1 GSLRSRHRWPKI
13 DGQLFQ
19 PTEDHVVPP
28 DQCARFQLLI
38 SGPLQESG
46 KGDLPL
52 YSRQGSAKTIMT
64 RPAEGQVSVV
74 LTGHIQPVRIGEAR
88 RIMVGSA
95 QYGHHGLPFANQL
108 SSQFQIFWSETE
120 GVLDG
125 AFVTEQ
131 LLDRRRNQRGIAAKP
146 RQLFRVLH

>member
-1 GSLRSRHRWPKI
+1 M
-13 DGQLFQ
+13 
-19 PTEDHVVPP
+19 PP
-28 DQCARFQLLI
+28 DQWDRLQLQILE
-38 SGPLQESG
+38 PFEESG
-46 KGDLPL
+46 KGDLPF

-64 RPAEGQVSVV
+64 RPAEGQVPVV

-131 LLDRRRNQRGIAAKP
+131 LLDRRRDQ
-146 RQLFRVLH
+146 